1 MIEDETIWQQIWDNH
16 WLREVLLFIVSVFA
30 VQFAF
35 SANDL
40 LDLVNTSE
48 DFGDIWTGGETWG
61 AAFLFAAVQT
71 GIKQAVAGAL
81 AWAANRTL
89 AGPKST

>member
-1 MIEDETIWQQIWDNH
+1 MVDESFLTKFWDNKIA
-16 WLREVLLFIVSVFA
+16 REVTLFLVSVFA

-40 LDLVNTSE
+40 LAVVDTSQ
-48 DFGDIWTGGETWG
+48 DFGDIWTGGSTW
-61 AAFLFAAVQT
+61 AASFLFAALQT
-71 GIKQAVAGAL
+71 GIKQAVAGLL
-81 AWAANRTL
+81 AWGANRRL

>member
-1 MIEDETIWQQIWDNH
+1 MVEQSMWQKIWDNH
-16 WLREVLLFIVSVFA
+16 VVREILLFIVSVVA

-40 LDLVNTSE
+40 LDLVNTAE
-48 DFGDIWTGGETWG
+48 DFGDIWTGGETW
-61 AAFLFAAVQT
+61 AASFLFAAFVT
-71 GIKQAVAGAL
+71 GIKQLIAGAL

>member
-1 MIEDETIWQQIWDNH
+1 MPENNIFTKIWDNH
-16 WLREVLLFIVSVFA
+16 WLREALLFIVSVFA

-40 LDLVNTSE
+40 LSVVNTSQ
-48 DFGDIWTGGETWG
+48 DFHDIWIGGSSWAG
-61 AAFLFAAVQT
+61 AFLFAAVQT
-71 GIKQAVAGAL
+71 GVKQAVAGLL

-89 AGPKST
+89 AGPKSS